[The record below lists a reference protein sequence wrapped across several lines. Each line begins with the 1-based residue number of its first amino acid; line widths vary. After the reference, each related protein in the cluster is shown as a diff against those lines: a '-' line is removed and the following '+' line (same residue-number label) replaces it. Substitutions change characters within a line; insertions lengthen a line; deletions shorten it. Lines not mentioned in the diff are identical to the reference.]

1 MAKKNTKTKTPPK
14 RYTPRQTRKFQLRR
28 DHPVDAHVSEILDYS
43 RTKRREVTVIRDGVR
58 LLWAL
63 ENNDLSVLF
72 EMFPHLKDQ
81 FIPGGL
87 NLIEQIQSMLLQ
99 SHSLPLQAE
108 PERVGQGIGLKAMSA
123 SASAF
128 ALPVFEDDD
137 DEMPT
142 IVTGKNSSNVNAA
155 ANLIGLALGMN

>member
-1 MAKKNTKTKTPPK
+1 MPKKNTKTKVPAK

-43 RTKRREVTVIRDGVR
+43 RSKRREVTVIRDGVR

-63 ENNDLSVLF
+63 ENNDMSVLF

-87 NLIEQIQSMLLQ
+87 NLIEQIRGMLLQ
-99 SHSLPLQAE
+99 APPMPPE
-108 PERVGQGIGLKAMSA
+108 PERAGQAAGLKALKSP
-123 SASAF
+123 SF
-128 ALPVFEDDD
+128 ALPVFDDEDD
-137 DEMPT
+137 ELPT
-142 IVTGKNSSNVNAA
+142 LVTTKNNS
-155 ANLIGLALGMN
+155 ALGVANFIGGVSGL

>member
-1 MAKKNTKTKTPPK
+1 MAKKNTKAKTPQK

-63 ENNDLSVLF
+63 ENNDLSILF
-72 EMFPHLKDQ
+72 DMFPHLKDQ

-87 NLIEQIQSMLLQ
+87 NLIEQIQAMLLQ
-99 SHSLPLQAE
+99 VKVSAPEPE
-108 PERVGQGIGLKAMSA
+108 PERVGQAAGLKALNA
-123 SASAF
+123 PTF
-128 ALPVFEDDD
+128 ALPIFEDDD
-137 DEMPT
+137 EDLPT
-142 IVTGKNSSNVNAA
+142 VITTKGTRNDPGTNFLGGVM
-155 ANLIGLALGMN
+155 GLH

>member
-1 MAKKNTKTKTPPK
+1 MMAKKNTKTKTPPK

-87 NLIEQIQSMLLQ
+87 NLIEQIRGMLLQ
-99 SHSLPLQAE
+99 APPMPPE
-108 PERVGQGIGLKAMSA
+108 PERAGQAAGLKALKS

-128 ALPVFEDDD
+128 ALPVFEDED
-137 DEMPT
+137 DELPT
-142 IVTGKNSSNVNAA
+142 IVTGPRASGV
-155 ANLIGLALGMN
+155 ANLLGGIADLG